1 VPQVAAVS
9 AVAVGLALIAA
20 ILHASWNAFLRTGAD
35 RLWSITI
42 MSLAGSVITL
52 PFLFMLP
59 IPAAAAWPYILLSA
73 CLQVGY
79 SLFLVAAYRHGELG
93 QVYPIVRGTVP
104 LLVTLGGFLFF
115 GEVLGPFQTLGVVFI
130 AAGIMSLSLGK
141 TRAATSSILFA
152 LTTGLIIAC
161 YSTVDSRGVKLVA
174 EPVAYALWVLFLFGV
189 MITLAYIITRR
200 GLSVD
205 LRAPATWKAAAGG
218 IVAML
223 AYGLVVVAYAYAPAG
238 LVTAVRET
246 SVVFAVLIG
255 ALILGEPLTLRRL
268 LACMVVAGGA
278 ISVSL

>member
-1 VPQVAAVS
+1 MS
-9 AVAVGLALIAA
+9 AVAVGLALVAA

-35 RLWSITI
+35 RLWSITV
-42 MSLAGSVITL
+42 MSLAGSIITL
-52 PFLFMLP
+52 PLLFAVP
-59 IPAAAAWPYILLSA
+59 VPGAAAWPYILLSA
-73 CLQVGY
+73 SLQVGY

-104 LLVTLGGFLFF
+104 LLVTIGGFLFF
-115 GEVLGPFQTLGVVFI
+115 GEILGPWQTLGVIMI
-130 AAGIMSLSLGK
+130 ATGIMSLSLGK

-161 YSTVDSRGVKLVA
+161 YSTVDSRGVKLV
-174 EPVAYALWVLFLFGV
+174 EQPIAYALWVLFLFGI
-189 MITLAYIITRR
+189 MITIAFAVTRR
-200 GLSVD
+200 GLIID
-205 LRAPATWKAAAGG
+205 LRSPLTWKAAAGG
-218 IVAML
+218 VVAML

-255 ALILGEPLTLRRL
+255 ALLLGEPLTVRRL
-268 LACMVVAGGA
+268 LACLIVAGGA

>member
-1 VPQVAAVS
+1 MSIVAI
-9 AVAVGLALIAA
+9 GLALIAA

-42 MSLAGSVITL
+42 MSLAGSIICL

-59 IPAAAAWPYILLSA
+59 VPGSGAWPYIVLSA
-73 CLQVGY
+73 GLQVGY

-115 GEVLGPFQTLGVVFI
+115 GEVLGLWQTLGVLLI
-130 AAGIMSLSLGK
+130 AIGIMSLSLGR

-152 LTTGLIIAC
+152 MTTGLIIAC
-161 YSTVDSRGVKLVA
+161 YSTVDSRGVKLV
-174 EPVAYALWVLFLFGV
+174 EQPIAYAIWVLFLFGI
-189 MITLAYIITRR
+189 MITIAFAVARR
-200 GLSVD
+200 GLVIDIRSP
-205 LRAPATWKAAAGG
+205 LTWKAAAGG
-218 IVAML
+218 VVAML

-255 ALILGEPLTLRRL
+255 ALLLGEPLTIRRL
-268 LACMVVAGGA
+268 VACLIVAGGA

>member
-1 VPQVAAVS
+1 MS
-9 AVAVGLALIAA
+9 TVAVVLALIAA

-35 RLWSITI
+35 RLWSITV
-42 MSLAGSVITL
+42 MSLAGSIIC
-52 PFLFMLP
+52 LP
-59 IPAAAAWPYILLSA
+59 ILFILPMPGSAAWPYILLSA

-115 GEVLGPFQTLGVVFI
+115 SEVLGPWQTLGVVLI
-130 AAGIMSLSLGK
+130 ATGIMSLSLGK
-141 TRAATSSILFA
+141 ARAATSSILFA

-161 YSTVDSRGVKLVA
+161 YSTVDSRGVKLV
-174 EPVAYALWVLFLFGV
+174 EQPVAYAIWVLFLFGI
-189 MITLAYIITRR
+189 MITIAFAATRK
-200 GLSVD
+200 GLVID
-205 LRAPATWKAAAGG
+205 LRSPLTWKAAAGG
-218 IVAML
+218 VVAML

-255 ALILGEPLTLRRL
+255 ALLLGEPLTVRRL
-268 LACMVVAGGA
+268 LACVIVAGGA

>member
-1 VPQVAAVS
+1 MS

-35 RLWSITI
+35 RLWSITV
-42 MSLAGSVITL
+42 MSLAGSVICL
-52 PFLFMLP
+52 PLLFILP
-59 IPAAAAWPYILLSA
+59 VPASDAWPYILLSA
-73 CLQVGY
+73 ALQVGY

-115 GEVLGPFQTLGVVFI
+115 GEVLGPWQTLGVVLI

-161 YSTVDSRGVKLVA
+161 YSTVDSQGVRLV
-174 EPVAYALWVLFLFGV
+174 EQPIAYAIWVLFLFGI
-189 MITLAYIITRR
+189 MITLAFAVTRK
-200 GLSVD
+200 GLVID
-205 LRAPATWKAAAGG
+205 LRSPLTWKAAAGG
-218 IVAML
+218 VVAML

-255 ALILGEPLTLRRL
+255 AMLLGEPLTLRRL
-268 LACMVVAGGA
+268 LACLIVAGGA

>member
-1 VPQVAAVS
+1 MS
-9 AVAVGLALIAA
+9 AVAVGLALVAA

-35 RLWSITI
+35 RLWSITV
-42 MSLAGSVITL
+42 MSLTGSIITL
-52 PFLFMLP
+52 PLLFLVP
-59 IPAAAAWPYILLSA
+59 VPGAAAWPYILLSSG
-73 CLQVGY
+73 LQVGY
-79 SLFLVAAYRHGELG
+79 SLFLVAAYRQGELG

-115 GEVLGPFQTLGVVFI
+115 GEVLGPWQTLGVLLI
-130 AAGIMSLSLGK
+130 ATGIMSLSLGK

-161 YSTVDSRGVKLVA
+161 YSTVDSRGVKLV
-174 EPVAYALWVLFLFGV
+174 ELPVAYALWVLFLFGI
-189 MITLAYIITRR
+189 MITIAFAVTRR
-200 GLSVD
+200 GLAID
-205 LRAPATWKAAAGG
+205 LQSPLTWKAAGG
-218 IVAML
+218 GVVAML

-255 ALILGEPLTLRRL
+255 ALMLGEPLTVRRL
-268 LACMVVAGGA
+268 LACVVVAGGA

>member
-1 VPQVAAVS
+1 MS
-9 AVAVGLALIAA
+9 AVAVGLALVAA

-35 RLWSITI
+35 RLWSITV
-42 MSLAGSVITL
+42 MSLTGSIITL
-52 PFLFMLP
+52 PLLFLVP
-59 IPAAAAWPYILLSA
+59 VPGAAAWPYILLSSG
-73 CLQVGY
+73 LQVGY
-79 SLFLVAAYRHGELG
+79 SLFLVAAYRQGQLG

-115 GEVLGPFQTLGVVFI
+115 GEVLGPWQTLGVLLI
-130 AAGIMSLSLGK
+130 ATGIMSLSLGK

-161 YSTVDSRGVKLVA
+161 YSTVDSRGVKLV
-174 EPVAYALWVLFLFGV
+174 ELPVAYALWVLFLFGI
-189 MITLAYIITRR
+189 MITFAFGVTRR
-200 GLSVD
+200 GLAID
-205 LRAPATWKAAAGG
+205 LQSPLTWKAAGG
-218 IVAML
+218 GVVAML

-255 ALILGEPLTLRRL
+255 ALMLGEPLTVRRL
-268 LACMVVAGGA
+268 LACVVVAGGA

>member
-1 VPQVAAVS
+1 MS

-35 RLWSITI
+35 RLWSITV
-42 MSLAGSVITL
+42 MSLAGSVICL
-52 PFLFMLP
+52 PLLFILP
-59 IPAAAAWPYILLSA
+59 VPASDAWPYILLSA
-73 CLQVGY
+73 ALQVGY

-115 GEVLGPFQTLGVVFI
+115 GEVLGHWQTLGVMLI

-161 YSTVDSRGVKLVA
+161 YSTVDSQGVRLV
-174 EPVAYALWVLFLFGV
+174 EQPIAYAIWVLFLFGI
-189 MITLAYIITRR
+189 MITLAFAVTRK
-200 GLSVD
+200 GLVID
-205 LRAPATWKAAAGG
+205 LRSPLTWKAAAGG
-218 IVAML
+218 VVAML

-255 ALILGEPLTLRRL
+255 AMLLGEPLTLRRL
-268 LACMVVAGGA
+268 LACLIVAGGA

>member
-1 VPQVAAVS
+1 MS
-9 AVAVGLALIAA
+9 AVAVGLALLAA
-20 ILHASWNAFLRTGAD
+20 VLHASWNAFLRTGAD
-35 RLWSITI
+35 RLWSITV
-42 MSLAGSVITL
+42 MSLAGSIITL
-52 PFLFMLP
+52 PFLFVVSLP
-59 IPAAAAWPYILLSA
+59 GPAAWPYILLSS

-104 LLVTLGGFLFF
+104 LLVTLGGLLFF
-115 GEVLGPFQTLGVVFI
+115 GEVLGPWQSLGVLMI

-161 YSTVDSRGVKLVA
+161 YSTVDSRGVKLVEQPA
-174 EPVAYALWVLFLFGV
+174 AYALWVLFIFGL
-189 MITLAYIITRR
+189 MITLAYVVKRR
-200 GLSVD
+200 SLVIDPKSPV
-205 LRAPATWKAAAGG
+205 TWKAVGG
-218 IVAML
+218 GLLAMI

-255 ALILGEPLTLRRL
+255 AVALGEQLTLRRV
-268 LACMVVAGGA
+268 LACVIVAGGA
-278 ISVSL
+278 ISISL

>member
-1 VPQVAAVS
+1 MSV
-9 AVAVGLALIAA
+9 VAVGLALLAA

-35 RLWSITI
+35 RLWSITV
-42 MSLAGSVITL
+42 MSLAGSIICL

-59 IPAAAAWPYILLSA
+59 LPGAAAWPYILLSA
-73 CLQVGY
+73 GLQVGY

-104 LLVTLGGFLFF
+104 LLVTLGGFLAF
-115 GEVLGPFQTLGVVFI
+115 GETLGLWQTLGVIMI
-130 AAGIMSLSLGK
+130 ATGIMSLALGK

-161 YSTVDSRGVKLVA
+161 YSTVDSRGVRLV
-174 EPVAYALWVLFLFGV
+174 EQPVSYALWVLFLFGL
-189 MITLAYIITRR
+189 MITLAFIITRR
-200 GLSVD
+200 GLVIDMCSPV
-205 LRAPATWKAAAGG
+205 TWKAVGG
-218 IVAML
+218 GVLAML

-255 ALILGEPLTLRRL
+255 ALVLGETLTMRRL
-268 LACMVVAGGA
+268 LACVIVASGA
-278 ISVSL
+278 IAISL

>member
-1 VPQVAAVS
+1 MS
-9 AVAVGLALIAA
+9 AVAVGLALVAA

-35 RLWSITI
+35 KLWSVTV
-42 MSLAGSVITL
+42 MSLTGSIITL
-52 PFLFMLP
+52 PLLFLVP
-59 IPAAAAWPYILLSA
+59 VPGAAAWPYILLSSG
-73 CLQVGY
+73 LQVGY
-79 SLFLVAAYRHGELG
+79 SMFLVAAYRQGQLG

-115 GEVLGPFQTLGVVFI
+115 GEVLGSWQTLGVLLI
-130 AAGIMSLSLGK
+130 ATGIMSLSLGK

-161 YSTVDSRGVKLVA
+161 YSTVDSRGVKLV
-174 EPVAYALWVLFLFGV
+174 ELPVAYALWVLFLFGI
-189 MITLAYIITRR
+189 MITIAFAITRR
-200 GLSVD
+200 GLAID
-205 LRAPATWKAAAGG
+205 LQSPLTWKAAGG
-218 IVAML
+218 GVVAML

-255 ALILGEPLTLRRL
+255 ALMLGEPLTVRRL
-268 LACMVVAGGA
+268 LACVVVAGGA

>member
-1 VPQVAAVS
+1 MS
-9 AVAVGLALIAA
+9 AVAVGLALVAA

-35 RLWSITI
+35 RLWSITV
-42 MSLAGSVITL
+42 MSLAGSIICL
-52 PFLFMLP
+52 PLLFTMP
-59 IPAAAAWPYILLSA
+59 VPATAAWPYILLSA
-73 CLQVGY
+73 SLQVGY

-115 GEVLGPFQTLGVVFI
+115 GEVLGPWQTLGVLLI
-130 AAGIMSLSLGK
+130 ATGIMSLSLGK

-161 YSTVDSRGVKLVA
+161 YSTVDSRGVKLV
-174 EPVAYALWVLFLFGV
+174 EQPIAYALWVLFLFGIL
-189 MITLAYIITRR
+189 ITIAFAVTRR
-200 GLSVD
+200 GLVID
-205 LRAPATWKAAAGG
+205 LRSPLTWRAAGG
-218 IVAML
+218 GVVAML

-255 ALILGEPLTLRRL
+255 ALLLGEPLTVRRL
-268 LACMVVAGGA
+268 LACLIVAGGA

>member
-1 VPQVAAVS
+1 MSV
-9 AVAVGLALIAA
+9 VAVGLALLAA

-35 RLWSITI
+35 RLWSITV
-42 MSLAGSVITL
+42 MSLAGSIICL

-59 IPAAAAWPYILLSA
+59 LPGAAAWPYILLSA
-73 CLQVGY
+73 GLQVGY

-104 LLVTLGGFLFF
+104 LLVTLGGFLAF
-115 GEVLGPFQTLGVVFI
+115 GETLGLWQTLGVIMI
-130 AAGIMSLSLGK
+130 ATGIMSLSLGK

-161 YSTVDSRGVKLVA
+161 YSTVDSRGVRLV
-174 EPVAYALWVLFLFGV
+174 EQPVSYALWVLFLFGL
-189 MITLAYIITRR
+189 MITLAFIITRR
-200 GLSVD
+200 GLVIDMRSPV
-205 LRAPATWKAAAGG
+205 TWKAVGG
-218 IVAML
+218 GVLAML

-255 ALILGEPLTLRRL
+255 ALLLGETLTMRRL
-268 LACMVVAGGA
+268 LACVIVASGA
-278 ISVSL
+278 IAISL

>member
-1 VPQVAAVS
+1 MS
-9 AVAVGLALIAA
+9 TVAVCLALLAA

-35 RLWSITI
+35 RLWSITV
-42 MSLAGSVITL
+42 MSLAGSVICL

-59 IPAAAAWPYILLSA
+59 LPGPGAWPYILLSA
-73 CLQVGY
+73 GLQVGY

-115 GEVLGPFQTLGVVFI
+115 GEILGTWQTLGVLLI
-130 AAGIMSLSLGK
+130 ATGIMSLSLGK

-161 YSTVDSRGVKLVA
+161 YSTVDSRGVKMV
-174 EPVAYALWVLFLFGV
+174 EQPVTYALWVLFLFGM
-189 MITLAYIITRR
+189 MITITFMITRR
-200 GLSVD
+200 GLVVD
-205 LRAPATWKAAAGG
+205 LKSPVTWKAVGG
-218 IVAML
+218 GVVAML

-255 ALILGEPLTLRRL
+255 ALLLGEPLTVRRL
-268 LACMVVAGGA
+268 LACLIVAGGA

>member
-1 VPQVAAVS
+1 MS
-9 AVAVGLALIAA
+9 AVAVGLALVAA

-35 RLWSITI
+35 RLWSITV
-42 MSLAGSVITL
+42 MSLTGSIITL
-52 PFLFMLP
+52 PLLFLVP
-59 IPAAAAWPYILLSA
+59 VPGAAAWPYILLSSG
-73 CLQVGY
+73 LQVGY
-79 SLFLVAAYRHGELG
+79 SLFLVAAYRQGQLG

-115 GEVLGPFQTLGVVFI
+115 GEVLGPWQTLGVLLI
-130 AAGIMSLSLGK
+130 ATGIMSLSLGK

-161 YSTVDSRGVKLVA
+161 YSTVDSRGVKLV
-174 EPVAYALWVLFLFGV
+174 ELPVAYALWVLFLFGI
-189 MITLAYIITRR
+189 MITIAFAVTRR
-200 GLSVD
+200 GLAID
-205 LRAPATWKAAAGG
+205 LQSPLTWKAAGG
-218 IVAML
+218 GVVAML

-255 ALILGEPLTLRRL
+255 ALMLGEPLTVRRL
-268 LACMVVAGGA
+268 LACVVVAGGA

>member
-1 VPQVAAVS
+1 MS
-9 AVAVGLALIAA
+9 AVAVALALVAA

-35 RLWSITI
+35 RLWSITV
-42 MSLAGSVITL
+42 MSLAGSIITL
-52 PFLFMLP
+52 PLLFTVP
-59 IPAAAAWPYILLSA
+59 VPGAAVWPYILLSA

-115 GEVLGPFQTLGVVFI
+115 GEVLGPWQTLGVLLI
-130 AAGIMSLSLGK
+130 ATGIMSLSLGK

-161 YSTVDSRGVKLVA
+161 YSTVDSKGVKLV
-174 EPVAYALWVLFLFGV
+174 EQPVAYALWVLFLFGI
-189 MITLAYIITRR
+189 MITIAFAVTRKA
-200 GLSVD
+200 LVIN
-205 LRAPATWKAAAGG
+205 LRSPITWKAAGG
-218 IVAML
+218 GVVAML

-255 ALILGEPLTLRRL
+255 ALVLGEPLTVRRL
-268 LACMVVAGGA
+268 LACLIVAGGA

>member
-1 VPQVAAVS
+1 MS
-9 AVAVGLALIAA
+9 TVAVCLALLAA

-35 RLWSITI
+35 RLWSITV
-42 MSLAGSVITL
+42 MSLAGSVICL
-52 PFLFMLP
+52 PFLFILP
-59 IPAAAAWPYILLSA
+59 LPGSAAWPYILLSA
-73 CLQVGY
+73 GLQVGY

-115 GEVLGPFQTLGVVFI
+115 GEILGTWQTLGVLLI
-130 AAGIMSLSLGK
+130 ATGIMSLSLGK

-161 YSTVDSRGVKLVA
+161 YSTVDSLGVKMV
-174 EPVAYALWVLFLFGV
+174 EQPVAYALWVLFLFGM
-189 MITLAYIITRR
+189 MITLAFMITRR
-200 GLSVD
+200 GLVVD
-205 LRAPATWKAAAGG
+205 LKSPVTWKAVGG
-218 IVAML
+218 GVVAML

-255 ALILGEPLTLRRL
+255 ALLLGEPLTVRRL
-268 LACMVVAGGA
+268 LACLIVAGGA

>member
-1 VPQVAAVS
+1 MS
-9 AVAVGLALIAA
+9 TVAVVLALIAA

-35 RLWSITI
+35 RLWSITV
-42 MSLAGSVITL
+42 MSLAGSIICL
-52 PFLFMLP
+52 PFLFILP
-59 IPAAAAWPYILLSA
+59 VPGSSAWPYILLSA
-73 CLQVGY
+73 GLQVGY

-115 GEVLGPFQTLGVVFI
+115 GEVLGPWQTLGVFLI
-130 AAGIMSLSLGK
+130 AAGIMSLSLGRS
-141 TRAATSSILFA
+141 RAATSSILFA

-161 YSTVDSRGVKLVA
+161 YSTVDSRGVKLV
-174 EPVAYALWVLFLFGV
+174 EQPIAYAMWVLFLFGL
-189 MITLAYIITRR
+189 MITIAFAATRKELAIDISSP
-200 GLSVD
+200 L
-205 LRAPATWKAAAGG
+205 TWKAAGG
-218 IVAML
+218 GVVAML

-255 ALILGEPLTLRRL
+255 ALLLGEPLTARRL
-268 LACMVVAGGA
+268 LACLIVAGGA

>member
-1 VPQVAAVS
+1 MS
-9 AVAVGLALIAA
+9 AVAVGLALVAA

-35 RLWSITI
+35 RLWSITV
-42 MSLAGSVITL
+42 MSLTGSIITL
-52 PFLFMLP
+52 PLLFLVP
-59 IPAAAAWPYILLSA
+59 VPGAAAWPYILLSSG
-73 CLQVGY
+73 LQVGY
-79 SLFLVAAYRHGELG
+79 SLFLVAAYRQGQLG

-115 GEVLGPFQTLGVVFI
+115 GEVLGPWQTLGVLLI
-130 AAGIMSLSLGK
+130 ATGIMSLSLGK

-161 YSTVDSRGVKLVA
+161 YSTVDSRGVKLV
-174 EPVAYALWVLFLFGV
+174 ELPVAYALWVLFLFGI
-189 MITLAYIITRR
+189 MITIAFAITRR
-200 GLSVD
+200 GLAID
-205 LRAPATWKAAAGG
+205 LQSPLTWKAAGG
-218 IVAML
+218 GVVAML

-255 ALILGEPLTLRRL
+255 ALMLGEPLTVRRL
-268 LACMVVAGGA
+268 LACVVVAGGA

>member
-1 VPQVAAVS
+1 VS
-9 AVAVGLALIAA
+9 TVAVCLALLAA

-35 RLWSITI
+35 RLWSITV
-42 MSLAGSVITL
+42 MSLAGSVICL

-59 IPAAAAWPYILLSA
+59 IPGSSAWPYILLSA
-73 CLQVGY
+73 GLQVGY

-115 GEVLGPFQTLGVVFI
+115 GEVLDRWQTLGVLLI
-130 AAGIMSLSLGK
+130 ATGIMSLSLGK

-161 YSTVDSRGVKLVA
+161 YSTVDSRGVKLV
-174 EPVAYALWVLFLFGV
+174 EQPIAYALWVLFLFGI
-189 MITLAYIITRR
+189 MITIAFAATRR
-200 GLSVD
+200 SLVID
-205 LRAPATWKAAAGG
+205 LKSPVTWKAAGG
-218 IVAML
+218 GVVAML

-255 ALILGEPLTLRRL
+255 ALLLGEPLTARRL
-268 LACMVVAGGA
+268 LACLIVAGGA